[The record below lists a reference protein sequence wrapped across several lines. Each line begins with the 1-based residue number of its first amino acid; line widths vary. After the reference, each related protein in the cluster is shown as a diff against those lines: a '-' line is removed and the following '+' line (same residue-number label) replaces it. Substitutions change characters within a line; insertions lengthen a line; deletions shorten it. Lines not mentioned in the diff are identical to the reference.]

1 MLKRTI
7 VFGSILAVLVAM
19 GSTSAFAQG
28 DKAAA
33 KTSATPKA
41 TTEKVATKAPH
52 AAATHSSVAANE
64 IAVCG
69 CGKVF
74 VPDANTKYVEHNG
87 KKYACCSDGCHKMAM
102 ADPAAACKMADDNTA
117 KVMSQLN
124 PPKTEPESTPK
135 TN

>member
-33 KTSATPKA
+33 KTSAAPKA
-41 TTEKVATKAPH
+41 TTEKTAVKAPH
-52 AAATHSSVAANE
+52 AAATHSVTANE

-74 VPDANTKYVEHNG
+74 VPDANTKYIEHDG
-87 KKYACCSDGCHKMAM
+87 KKYACCTDGCHKMAM
-102 ADPAAACKMADDNTA
+102 ADPAAAAKMADDNMA

-124 PPKTEPESTPK
+124 PPKTAPESTPK